1 MEDLLPIR
9 ILRWFCPAHLL
20 EEIEGDLLQKFEQD
34 VKEFGKRKANRRLLW
49 NVMRFFRPGILLR
62 NKIKHAT
69 PMLLFQNNLRMAFR
83 TIQKNTLFSAINIFG
98 LSVSMAACLLIFQFT
113 FYELSFD
120 RQFSKNIY
128 RIGTITY
135 QNGVAHVSSTYSPST
150 VATAILEK
158 FPEVAE
164 VARISSTSS
173 WFDCALSYAKGE
185 SVRVF
190 NENRGFY
197 FADQTFVSFFDVAF
211 LKGEKTSAL
220 SKPFSMVL
228 SETWAKKYFDDE
240 DPMGQTLTLRGSF
253 QTHDYTVTGVMK
265 DFPNNS
271 HLAPQILASWSSYED
286 TEAVIYTRLN
296 SPFDIKS
303 IESKFNNL
311 APELTPKIIGEETRF
326 VLEPLAD
333 IHLYSKLADQFKLKG
348 NPTAIYFLV
357 AVAIVILVIAWI
369 NYVNL
374 TTARSGARA
383 KEIGIRK
390 VNGASRAEVI
400 YQFLTETLVVN
411 VLSLIVAVVVVLAI
425 APTFYAWIGVSFA
438 WGEIPLTA
446 LPAKAIFTMLI
457 FLMGTIFSGLIP
469 SRYISRLNPA
479 KVLKGRWTMQR
490 SKFTFRQVAVIFQ
503 FTTAFILAISI
514 PVFQKQFSFMRS
526 QDLGINIK
534 HSIVLQAPTFV
545 DSTYLKR
552 LAGFK
557 NQLQSL
563 SVVRSIA
570 TSADVPGNF
579 IGSDWSGDVRKDKDG
594 SAVSF
599 GVNIIDP
606 DYITQFG
613 LKLLTGRDFEGRDFP
628 LAHFGDKVESVILN
642 RKAIELLDFE
652 TPEDA
657 IDRIILWGENRCR
670 IVGVVENYHQ
680 RSVKEPV
687 IPMLLVANMG
697 PSMTLKLTAG
707 AGQNIPDALM
717 QIRQAW
723 NHHFPGNAFDYYFL
737 EDHFN
742 KQYTDDERVAKL
754 FGFFC
759 VLALTVSCM
768 GLFALSL
775 HSAQQ
780 RTREISVR
788 KILGAPVS
796 HLIKL
801 LSAEYLLLLSVAL
814 LFALPVAYWGA
825 IGWLNTFALRI
836 KPEPLTFAIPVAA
849 VTILALITVTSQ
861 ALNAARSNPTET
873 LKHE

>member
-1 MEDLLPIR
+1 MPIL
-9 ILRWFCPAHLL
+9 ILRRFCPAHLL

-34 VKEFGKRKANRRLLW
+34 VKEFGARKARRRLLW
-49 NVMRFFRPGILLR
+49 NVIRFFRPGILLR

-83 TIQKNTLFSAINIFG
+83 TIQKNKLFSAINIFG

-113 FYELSFD
+113 LYELSFD
-120 RQFSKNIY
+120 RQFSKSIY
-128 RIGTITY
+128 RIGTITF
-135 QNGVAHVSSTYSPST
+135 QNGVAHISSTYSPST
-150 VATAILEK
+150 VATAIKEK

-173 WFDCALSYAKGE
+173 WFDCALAHAKDE

-197 FADQTFVSFFDVAF
+197 FADQTFISFFDVAF

-220 SKPFSMVL
+220 SKPFSIVL
-228 SETWAKKYFDDE
+228 SETSAKKYFDDE
-240 DPMGQTLTLRGSF
+240 DPMGQTVTLRGSF

-271 HLAPQILASWSSYED
+271 HLAPEILASWGSYED
-286 TEAVIYTRLN
+286 TEAVIYAQLN
-296 SPFDIKS
+296 SPFDMKS
-303 IESKFNNL
+303 IESKFNSL
-311 APELTPKIIGEETRF
+311 AAELTPKSNGQETKF

-333 IHLYSKLADQFKLKG
+333 IHLYSKLADQFKSKG
-348 NPTAIYFLV
+348 NPTAIYFLM
-357 AVAIVILVIAWI
+357 AVAIAILFIAWI

-374 TTARSGARA
+374 TTARSAARA
-383 KEIGIRK
+383 KEVGIRK
-390 VNGASRAEVI
+390 ANGASRGEII
-400 YQFLTETLVVN
+400 YQFLTETLMVN
-411 VLSLIVAVVVVLAI
+411 VLSLIVAVVIVLAI
-425 APTFYAWIGVSFA
+425 APTFYAWIGVSFT

-446 LPAKAIFTMLI
+446 LPAKTIFTVLI
-457 FLMGTIFSGLIP
+457 FLMGITVSGLIP
-469 SRYISRLNPA
+469 SQFISRLNPT
-479 KVLKGRWTMQR
+479 KVLKGRWMMQR
-490 SKFTFRQVAVIFQ
+490 SGFTFRQVAVIFQ
-503 FTTAFILAISI
+503 FTTAFVLATSIL
-514 PVFQKQFSFMRS
+514 VFQKQFNFMRS
-526 QDLGINIK
+526 QDLGIDIK

-563 SVVRSIA
+563 SIVRSIA

-579 IGSDWSGDVRKDKDG
+579 IGSDWSGDVRKEKDG
-594 SAVSF
+594 AAVSF
-599 GVNIIDP
+599 GVNVIDP

-613 LKLLTGRDFEGRDFP
+613 LTLLAGRDFEGSDFP
-628 LAHFGDKVESVILN
+628 LAHFGDKIESVILN
-642 RKAIELLDFE
+642 RKAIELLDFAK
-652 TPEDA
+652 PEDA
-657 IDRIILWGENRCR
+657 IDKMILWGENRCR
-670 IVGVVENYHQ
+670 IVGVVEDYHQ

-707 AGQNIPDALM
+707 ADQNIPHALM

-723 NHHFPGNAFDYYFL
+723 NHHFPANAFDYYFL

-742 KQYTDDERVAKL
+742 KQYAEDERVAKL
-754 FGFFC
+754 FNFFC
-759 VLALTVSCM
+759 LLALTVSCM

-780 RTREISVR
+780 RTREISIR
-788 KILGAPVS
+788 KILGAPVT

-801 LSAEYLLLLSVAL
+801 LSQEYLLLLVIAL
-814 LFALPVAYWGA
+814 LFALPLAYWG
-825 IGWLNTFALRI
+825 ITGWLNTFALRI
-836 KPEPLTFAIPVAA
+836 KPEPLTFVIPVAA
-849 VTILALITVTSQ
+849 VTILALITVSSQ
-861 ALNAARSNPTET
+861 ALKAIRANPTET